1 MANNTEMMVSYN
13 GR

>member
-1 MANNTEMMVSYN
+1 MANNIEMMVSYN